1 MQVLNSEYVIF
12 SLTNPS
18 SLVTKPQSVIHK
30 TERPSDL
37 IPRSLKKLPH
47 RPALSH
53 PDDHVVLPRRP
64 LTKRKESYESD
75 NSSESSGESFFKV
88 LEIIFHSIIYTCTFE
103 KIILQNYLENCKAYN
118 IVQNRILNHEMCKKE
133 C

>member
-1 MQVLNSEYVIF
+1 MQVLNSEYVFF

-18 SLVTKPQSVIHK
+18 SLVTKPESVIHK

-88 LEIIFHSIIYTCTFE
+88 PYFFFSNLIFIQQ
-103 KIILQNYLENCKAYN
+103 ILQL
-118 IVQNRILNHEMCKKE
+118 RIMWIK
-133 C
+133 